1 MNTNIS
7 INRIKSYNNI
17 ATIIS
22 IFSLIILLFL
32 IIYTPKL
39 KCESDATQNQI
50 VLDDSLDYELDKTVS
65 DSLKIE
71 ILNQLVRKYL
81 IADGKRSRHYAEKSL
96 EIANKSK
103 NPYLLAM
110 TYNSFSLVN
119 WASGKF
125 PVSLDYS
132 FKALRINDSLNNYK
146 GMLKNFGN
154 IGNVYSE
161 TQQYQKAIDYFKKAL
176 AIAEKYKM
184 KPEIAK
190 TYGNIGIAYNEMGNN
205 EMSMKYYNKALSI
218 YKNLQDTVGLIR
230 LYSNIAV
237 VYYFEKKYESAIEI
251 NKITMELAE
260 KIGDNRSK
268 CLLLGN
274 NGTILMKIA
283 NDSNKTIVGNKK
295 KQLLNEA
302 VEYFKKAIA
311 LSQKMN
317 FQDSEMEYL
326 NGLTMAYAG
335 LGNYKLAYE
344 NLNKFI
350 QVKDSLFNIDN
361 QKIIADLESNY
372 EKELKDKEIKIL
384 KKDKHLNR
392 IYFQTAILLILA
404 SIVLIYV
411 LHRNYIIT
419 KKFNSKLESKNTEL
433 TETNATKDKLFTVL
447 SHDIRNPL
455 QTISLNSELLETFYG
470 KMNDEERL
478 QRISRIME
486 TSTSLNNL
494 FEELLQWARAQSN
507 KIDYNPVEFKLKDL
521 VDVVIK
527 LLNEN
532 AIIKNI
538 KIINQV
544 DEKIAA
550 YADMSLVNTIFR
562 NLISNA
568 IKFTNSEGEIVV
580 DCTEDGQNK
589 VKCSVCDN
597 GVGIASENI
606 PKLLSITSTFTTR
619 GTNNESGTGLGLIL
633 VNEFVKVNKGD
644 LDIQSTEGKGTTI
657 SFTLPKQIA

>member
-205 EMSMKYYNKALSI
+205 EMSMKYYNKALAI